1 MYTAH
6 ILLPLASTTP
16 PNWFM
21 NSIAF
26 WGFVMIGFMAIGG
39 FFMFRKFMKVLP
51 MKDGKSKLDWQ
62 NYWVEKSRP
71 LWTDDTREF
80 LQLLVDPVP
89 QAFRDIAKHTIAAK
103 IGQVAVESGATEVTR
118 DHCIEGYIKATPR
131 RDYSFLVKNLKRHQ
145 IDYSR
150 FEHLL
155 K

>member
-1 MYTAH
+1 
-6 ILLPLASTTP
+6 
-16 PNWFM
+16 
-21 NSIAF
+21 
-26 WGFVMIGFMAIGG
+26 
-39 FFMFRKFMKVLP
+39 MFRKFMKVLP